1 LGLEIGGFDRS
12 PPGIAVL
19 ALPRLYETLARSWK
33 AADHPGA
40 SLVVMR
46 KALTLIL
53 GCALFGIFA
62 AVVVAS
68 QGADDPAN
76 HDTTT
81 TGTVEQRTTT
91 TEDNP
96 ARDRRDDDAKQNE
109 DVSGPCD
116 EAEHANDPRC
126 TGQPT
131 APQGDDGAANDDRV
145 DNSGPGSQNS
155 GPGSVNSGRD
165 DRGEAEVGDDRGGH
179 GEVEAGDDRGGEVE
193 AGDDRGGHGEV
204 ESGDDRG
211 DNSGS
216 GGGGGHS
223 GRG

>member
-1 LGLEIGGFDRS
+1 
-12 PPGIAVL
+12 
-19 ALPRLYETLARSWK
+19 
-33 AADHPGA
+33 
-40 SLVVMR
+40 MR

-96 ARDRRDDDAKQNE
+96 ARERRDDDAADQNE

-131 APQGDDGAANDDRV
+131 APQGDDGAARRR
-145 DNSGPGSQNS
+145 SRRQLRSRQPELGPGQRQLR
-155 GPGSVNSGRD
+155 P
-165 DRGEAEVGDDRGGH
+165 
-179 GEVEAGDDRGGEVE
+179 
-193 AGDDRGGHGEV
+193 
-204 ESGDDRG
+204 
-211 DNSGS
+211 
-216 GGGGGHS
+216 
-223 GRG
+223 